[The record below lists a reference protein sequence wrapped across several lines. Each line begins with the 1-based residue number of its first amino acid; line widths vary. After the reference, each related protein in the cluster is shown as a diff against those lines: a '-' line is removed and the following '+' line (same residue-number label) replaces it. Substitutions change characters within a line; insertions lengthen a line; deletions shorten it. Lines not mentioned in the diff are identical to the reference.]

1 LLLAATVYNLKK
13 WLRFTTPKVVVK
25 AAQMINPK
33 LREGFCLIKNLLLQ
47 LYFKTSTGQEIFSIN
62 RYAL

>member
-1 LLLAATVYNLKK
+1 MKRLNAGGIKAANKMLLLTATVYNLKK

-33 LREGFCLIKNLLLQ
+33 LREGFRLITD
-47 LYFKTSTGQEIFSIN
+47 FIFEF
-62 RYAL
+62 